1 MAASFFQLTMLVLHV
16 CVLVPTLSGVTTIWA
31 GREVALAPLFDREIS
46 DRMANYSI
54 NAMSVLTMTRV
65 ESVYPTTA
73 ALTNSQSCLLWSAS
87 S

>member
-31 GREVALAPLFDREIS
+31 GREVAPPHFDREIS

-54 NAMSVLTMTRV
+54 NAMSVLTTTRV

-73 ALTNSQSCLLWSAS
+73 ALTNSQSCLLRSAS